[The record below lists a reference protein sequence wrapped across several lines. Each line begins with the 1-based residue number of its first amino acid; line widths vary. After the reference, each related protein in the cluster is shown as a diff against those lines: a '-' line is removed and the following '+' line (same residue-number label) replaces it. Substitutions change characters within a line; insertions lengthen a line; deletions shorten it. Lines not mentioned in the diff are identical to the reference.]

1 MESVKYGGTR
11 CILLEVSALGARD
24 WLSTSHYR
32 GRLPYPTQSP
42 YGVGVRSVWTRVVG
56 LRPATMYGIKL

>member
-1 MESVKYGGTR
+1 MESVTYGGNG

-32 GRLPYPTQSP
+32 GRSRASKPESVRRRVARCSFRN
-42 YGVGVRSVWTRVVG
+42 VGSGGWRLLDS
-56 LRPATMYGIKL
+56 A